1 MFYVLV
7 VIGTLLLSAFSVG
20 CISDISQNKLIQQE
34 LFPDHLFS
42 KFKNRSVESSLK
54 EIFEKINVV
63 RSIGSPGHVMVREF
77 ITKFLEE
84 RGWHVELDTFK
95 ENTIIGPKV
104 FHNIVGY
111 KNKSTYSKF
120 LILSCHYE
128 SKMIQNFVGSTD
140 SAMPCSIILKIVDLL
155 NSGID
160 SIKNSSIGLK
170 VVFFDGEEA
179 FEEWTDTDSLY
190 GSRHLAAKWN
200 EKSSST
206 GETELSKIDLFVLL
220 DLLGAENPQIP
231 DFRYETRGNYILLS
245 ALEKKMRSLNLLK
258 TFGLYK
264 GPFFG
269 SRLDHSI
276 SDDHIPFLKRGVPI
290 LHLIPVPF
298 PKVWHTIEDNA
309 SAIHW
314 DTSVDLLFLMEA
326 FVRSYLH
333 ILL

>member
-42 KFKNRSVESSLK
+42 KFKNRSVEGSLR

-63 RSIGSPGHVMVREF
+63 RSIGSPGHVVVREF
-77 ITKFLEE
+77 IKKFLEE

-120 LILSCHYE
+120 LILACHYE
-128 SKMIQNFVGSTD
+128 SKMIRNFVGSTD
-140 SAMPCSIILKIVDLL
+140 SAMPCSMILKIVDLL
-155 NSGID
+155 NNGID
-160 SIKNSSIGLK
+160 LIKNSSIGLK

-190 GSRHLAAKWN
+190 GSRHLAAKWS
-200 EKSSST
+200 EKSSSS

-220 DLLGAENPQIP
+220 DLLGAANPQIP
-231 DFRYETRGNYILLS
+231 DFRYEKRGSYVLLS
-245 ALEKKMRSLNLLK
+245 TLEKKMRSLNLLK
-258 TFGLYK
+258 SFGPYK

-269 SRLDHSI
+269 SRLDQII
-276 SDDHIPFLKRGVPI
+276 SDDHLPFLKREEA
-290 LHLIPVPF
+290 
-298 PKVWHTIEDNA
+298 PKIGLPSGEHRENRGDGDSWLTATGTTTDNNQPA
-309 SAIHW
+309 
-314 DTSVDLLFLMEA
+314 
-326 FVRSYLH
+326 
-333 ILL
+333 